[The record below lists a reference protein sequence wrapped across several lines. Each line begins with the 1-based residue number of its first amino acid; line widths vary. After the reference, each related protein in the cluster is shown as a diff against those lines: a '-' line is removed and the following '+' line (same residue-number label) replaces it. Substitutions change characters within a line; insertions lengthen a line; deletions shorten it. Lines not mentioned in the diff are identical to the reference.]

1 MADTRTPV
9 IEIRTLEAIQNVKE
23 LKDNISALKQKIDSV
38 DTATEEYSNLTKE
51 LSRNQAALRNV
62 MNGTNSTFD
71 TAIKEAQGLDS
82 SYNSLVQ
89 QLKEAT
95 QEWRTIPRYLDEVD
109 EAQGKVN
116 QEWTDAAERVKSL
129 RDELKSMD
137 AETGNFTRNVGNYSS
152 ALQGMKQVGN
162 DVTNGLSSMSTVLG
176 LVGVNTGTL
185 DNLMKGLRTTIG
197 LVSGAKGLL
206 GLITGFKNT
215 TKAEQ
220 ADTVATKANT
230 ASRVGNSTATAAGTA
245 AHAASTVAK
254 TAETTAT
261 WSLKTAVDALKA
273 ALSGGLSV
281 VISVITTALSGL
293 VSWLFSAKEATDDL
307 ADEAES
313 AADRAAKA
321 IDKIDDKLSEG
332 SRKRKLEI
340 KVMEAEGAKDEEIHK
355 RQQEIYDEDI
365 ADRQKQIDANEA
377 FLKEVE
383 EYNKDYDKA
392 SKKQKKEFKERKEAQ
407 DEQAKA
413 TKKQTEALREE
424 IKELKVAKDE
434 EQQLYDAKL
443 RNPNYKK
450 GNSSNAEAAA
460 REVEKALK
468 EIQDIFDSS
477 LQGVDK
483 INAKYDAAFKKLA
496 ENAKK
501 ANVSEE
507 VANKARA
514 ILEKQKTKELREEY
528 AKQYND
534 RYKAY
539 KDTVAVLRKEK
550 DETENVY
557 KGLIP
562 ALKDNYEERVKLYDR
577 QSTETKRRLEEDINA
592 AKQILGD
599 NIQNSQWDS
608 YLRFMTKTNAELKGL
623 YLVMLNDE
631 KAFADAWGEQFV
643 AALKNIGPAIIDS
656 ESQTK
661 KDLTQYVNDLMQAYQ
676 KAVQENDVQTAAILR
691 DKLIGNPPVAE
702 DEELLAAAQDFV
714 KRMDL
719 KIAEALINSEN
730 PLEVYFKG
738 TNWEEQMGIYLEK
751 YNKIL
756 DDENATFKEKYDAR
770 IKILE
775 AFAKKYQSFMNSYG
789 KATSNVLENV
799 GDAWEAVLQRRVK
812 LGKMEQAEAEKSF
825 ENVKNLQ
832 VAAAVINTA
841 GAVVQAL
848 ADTTVPSYYVKA
860 ANAAAALAAG
870 TAQIIKIKNTEF
882 GGSGDAASSTPKMVD
897 RTPQLQYTIGLNTA
911 DYAEAQA
918 QTPIHCYITDREL
931 NDGLEEYNRRQR
943 ETSF

>member
-71 TAIKEAQGLDS
+71 KSIQEAQGLDS

-230 ASRVGNSTATAAGTA
+230 TARVGNSTATAAGTA

-293 VSWLFSAKEATDDL
+293 VSWLFSAKEEVKDFADDVKD
-307 ADEAES
+307 AAQEAED
-313 AADRAAKA
+313 AY
-321 IDKIDDKLSEG
+321 DKIDNKLKKASKG
-332 SRKRKLEI
+332 RKLEI
-340 KVMEAEGAKDEEIHK
+340 KVMEAEGRKEEEIHK
-355 RQQEIYDEDI
+355 RQQEIYNEDI
-365 ADRQKQIDANEA
+365 ADREAQNKADAQNIKQLEDWLSAYE
-377 FLKEVE
+377 
-383 EYNKDYDKA
+383 KA
-392 SKKQKKEFKERKEAQ
+392 RKKQKKQFADEKEEKEAWLKQ
-407 DEQAKA
+407 IKESTSARTKEIEAIKEEQIEEQA
-413 TKKQTEALREE
+413 
-424 IKELKVAKDE
+424 
-434 EQQLYDAKL
+434 LYDARQ
-443 RNPNYKK
+443 RNPNKN
-450 GNSSNAEAAA
+450 GNSSAAADAA
-460 REVEKALK
+460 REAANALK

-496 ENAKK
+496 ENVKK
-501 ANVSEE
+501 ARVSEE

-577 QSTETKRRLEEDINA
+577 QSAETKRRLEEDVAA
-592 AKQILGD
+592 AKRILGD
-599 NIQNSQWDS
+599 NLDGSQWGT
-608 YLRFMTKTNAELKGL
+608 YLNFMTKTNAELKGL

-719 KIAEALINSEN
+719 KIAESLINSEN

-812 LGKMEQAEAEKSF
+812 LGKMEEEEAKKSF

-848 ADTTVPSYYVKA
+848 ADTTVPSYYVKV

-870 TAQIIKIKNTEF
+870 TAQVIKIKNTEF

-918 QTPIHCYITDREL
+918 QTPIRAYVVDRDL
-931 NDGLEEYNRRQR
+931 ADGLDEYNKQKN
-943 ETSF
+943 ETTF

>member
-1 MADTRTPV
+1 MADTRSPV

-71 TAIKEAQGLDS
+71 KSIQEAQGLDS

-215 TKAEQ
+215 TKAEK

-261 WSLKTAVDALKA
+261 WSLKKAVDALKA

-313 AADRAAKA
+313 AADRAEKA
-321 IDKIDDKLSEG
+321 FDKIDDKLNKS
-332 SRKRKLEI
+332 SKKRKLEI
-340 KVMEAEGAKDEEIHK
+340 RIMEAEGQSEEKIHK
-355 RQQEIYDEDI
+355 AQQQMHKDDI
-365 ADRQKQIDANEA
+365 ADREAQIALNEK
-377 FLKEVE
+377 FIRDVE
-383 EYNKDYDKA
+383 EWNKDYEKA
-392 SKKQKKEFKERKEAQ
+392 SKKQKKFWKERKEEQ
-407 DEQAKA
+407 DEYAKA
-413 TKKQTEALREE
+413 AASAITEYRKEISAITETKNEERLLYEAR
-424 IKELKVAKDE
+424 
-434 EQQLYDAKL
+434 Q
-443 RNPNYKK
+443 RNPNNKK
-450 GNSSNAEAAA
+450 GNNANAEAAR
-460 REVEKALK
+460 REAEKAL
-468 EIQDIFDSS
+468 QDIQSVLDSA
-477 LQGVDK
+477 LEGVDK

-496 ENAKK
+496 ENVKK
-501 ANVSEE
+501 ARVSEE

-562 ALKDNYEERVKLYDR
+562 NLKNSYEERVKLYDR
-577 QSTETKRRLEEDINA
+577 QSAETKRRLEEDVAA
-592 AKQILGD
+592 AKRILGD
-599 NIQNSQWDS
+599 NLDGSQWGT
-608 YLRFMTKTNAELKGL
+608 YLNFMTKTNAELKGL

-719 KIAEALINSEN
+719 KIAESLINSEN
-730 PLEVYFKG
+730 PLAMYFKG

-812 LGKMEQAEAEKSF
+812 LGKMEEEEAKKSF

-848 ADTTVPSYYVKA
+848 ADTTVPSYYVKV

-870 TAQIIKIKNTEF
+870 TAQVIKIKNTEF

-918 QTPIHCYITDREL
+918 QTPIRAYVVDRDL
-931 NDGLEEYNRRQR
+931 ADGLDEYNKQKN
-943 ETSF
+943 ETTF